1 MTETETEIPDSV
13 FRVAIRRTGP
23 RAAETRG
30 LLGLLDHFLPHQQ
43 PDESLRQVNGEFIG
57 GAEARTA
64 LRVLASILGPTHGA
78 VVQAANDLREE
89 LRR

>member
-1 MTETETEIPDSV
+1 METEVQESV
-13 FRVAIRRTGP
+13 FIAAAKRCPP
-23 RAAETRG
+23 RAVATRAICEI
-30 LLGLLDHFLPHQQ
+30 LDKYHPDME

-64 LRVLASILGPTHGA
+64 LKFVAHLLGPIHPFVNEIMA
-78 VVQAANDLREE
+78 HDLREE